1 MASRRYSRILQAARY
16 YAAIDNYIN
25 YVKDAS
31 RHSTNIGSGDPRP
44 ASIKLYV
51 KPFGRTLATGQLIE
65 TSASEPSWNTYGSK
79 FTNRA
84 TAAAP
89 ANAGLIIVPE
99 DYKAARVKIT
109 TAKSAA
115 GIVKTSRVT
124 GLKYLSYGG
133 KSTSIPFGKGSD
145 AAETM
150 ETAFLELRD
159 AIKELLS
166 GNFDITLIREKV

>member
-44 ASIKLYV
+44 ESIKLYV
-51 KPFGRTLATGQLIE
+51 KPFGRSLATGQLIE
-65 TSASEPSWNTYGSK
+65 ASASAPAWNTYSAK
-79 FTNRA
+79 FANRTTA
-84 TAAAP
+84 TP
-89 ANAGLIIVPE
+89 PGNAGLIIVPE

-109 TAKSAA
+109 TGKSAN

-124 GLKYLSYGG
+124 GMKYLSYGG
-133 KSTSIPFGKGSD
+133 KSTSIPFGKGTD
-145 AAETM
+145 NAETQ
-150 ETAFLELRD
+150 ETAFLELETSID
-159 AIKELLS
+159 DQLS
-166 GNFDITLIREKV
+166 GNYDITLIREKI